1 MTRRQKP
8 TARKKHAGVLM
19 GMRSGVQKVAGTV
32 GGGSAAGGRDRDEK
46 VAGDGMGKSPSSKT
60 WSLVGNI
67 ISGLLIVAAIAIFLR
82 RCGIVHF

>member
-32 GGGSAAGGRDRDEK
+32 GGGSAEK
-46 VAGDGMGKSPSSKT
+46 VAEGEGRTGKSPSSKT

>member
-19 GMRSGVQKVAGTV
+19 GMRSGVQKVAGTM
-32 GGGSAAGGRDRDEK
+32 GGSAAGGHDRDEK
-46 VAGDGMGKSPSSKT
+46 VAGDGTGKSPSSKT